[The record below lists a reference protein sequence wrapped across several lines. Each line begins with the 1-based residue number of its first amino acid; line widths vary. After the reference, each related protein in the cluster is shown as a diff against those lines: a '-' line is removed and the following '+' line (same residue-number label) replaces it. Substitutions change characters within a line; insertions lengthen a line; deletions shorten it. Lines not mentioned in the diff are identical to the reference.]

1 MPLAVQDGAET
12 ADRTSTSI
20 RHGRTAPMASR
31 PQCSRRRSAFF
42 LSSRFDAREQS
53 ERCRLNCT
61 RRAVQTDRIVR
72 FEKQFE
78 NLRVLRVTVRSAV
91 FSVSDVT
98 SCKRSDGVVAG
109 KDPAR
114 IQGTADVRTRDRTSP
129 ERPLSETFQV
139 LGKGSRRLE
148 LSTAGIKFRPTISR
162 PTQAGFRRSNLHFR
176 QAVRV
181 ASIRVRLRFNLLR
194 SVSFHASS
202 LDARHETQRAR
213 LDTDSRTV
221 KGGGARGI
229 NA

>member
-1 MPLAVQDGAET
+1 MPVAVRDGAET

-61 RRAVQTDRIVR
+61 RRAVQTARIVR

-114 IQGTADVRTRDRTSP
+114 IQGTADVRA
-129 ERPLSETFQV
+129 L
-139 LGKGSRRLE
+139 KG
-148 LSTAGIKFRPTISR
+148 
-162 PTQAGFRRSNLHFR
+162 
-176 QAVRV
+176 
-181 ASIRVRLRFNLLR
+181 LR
-194 SVSFHASS
+194 ST
-202 LDARHETQRAR
+202 RHSKGEPPLQKRGLPLAKTSHLGDRVPLRPRKAVKHPGTLGTVHDVRAP
-213 LDTDSRTV
+213 
-221 KGGGARGI
+221 RGHDGPPRFEEV
-229 NA
+229 

>member
-1 MPLAVQDGAET
+1 
-12 ADRTSTSI
+12 
-20 RHGRTAPMASR
+20 MASR

-61 RRAVQTDRIVR
+61 RRAVQTARIVR

-114 IQGTADVRTRDRTSP
+114 IQGTADVRTEHHRRECGSVHPILQRSVHAMGTNHWECRSGK
-129 ERPLSETFQV
+129 
-139 LGKGSRRLE
+139 LGVWGPKLLHGE
-148 LSTAGIKFRPTISR
+148 LVF
-162 PTQAGFRRSNLHFR
+162 
-176 QAVRV
+176 
-181 ASIRVRLRFNLLR
+181 VRLLKIDHGSAAVTPCPAVHQALMQGRTLT
-194 SVSFHASS
+194 
-202 LDARHETQRAR
+202 DATW
-213 LDTDSRTV
+213 TV
-221 KGGGARGI
+221 LESP
-229 NA
+229 